1 MWTLPPGEHEDL
13 RAPRQV
19 GPRENN
25 GGPAFATSGIETAG
39 PRQKFLQAR
48 LRENVHRNDDPG
60 SDLPHNVDHLFLV
73 QREGAVDR
81 NHDYVD
87 RAELGEVDPG
97 QGVVQM
103 AEMRDAQI
111 ADLEDEDRVAVIPGP
126 PELSDIGWNVAD
138 AHIAV
143 IQMMAGDPAPRVP
156 ASEHVF
162 DPGLDPVA
170 VMRRMGIVHRGDVRR
185 RRGPDRGVVVV
196 DDPPPRRALDQK
208 ARMAEKGDRY
218 RALGDAAGEAQW
230 PEPAGDKPGARGLR
244 RRRDQQG
251 EHDRAGYLPNPLS
264 RGVQST
270 TSTRNG
276 PGVAMP
282 SAKRS
287 LNASI
292 VVTRAPGTPIER
304 ASPTPSR
311 SGWRSSSM
319 SSALRPGLPAPTWAT
334 PPRRIAWL
342 RLENG
347 RVVTSSRSRA

>member
-25 GGPAFATSGIETAG
+25 GAPAFATSGIETAG

-87 RAELGEVDPG
+87 RAELDEVDPG

-111 ADLEDEDRVAVIPGP
+111 ADLEDEDRVAVVAGP
-126 PELSDIGWNVAD
+126 AELSDIGRNVAE
-138 AHIAV
+138 AHIVV
-143 IQMMAGDPAPRVP
+143 IQMMAGDPARRVP
-156 ASEHVF
+156 APQHVF

-170 VMRRMGIVHRGDVRR
+170 VMRRMGIVHRDNIRR
-185 RRGPDRGVVVV
+185 RRSADHIVVVG
-196 DDPPPRRALDQK
+196 DDAHPRRALDQK
-208 ARMAEKGDRY
+208 ARMPDKGDRD
-218 RALGDAAGEAQW
+218 RTPGESAGEVQQ
-230 PEPAGDKPGARGLR
+230 PEPAGDDSRARRLR

-251 EHDRAGYLPNPLS
+251 EHDRADYQPTAPS
-264 RGVQST
+264 RHSRESGTPGQEAPAPRALGPRLRGGDGDDQST
-270 TSTRNG
+270 TSTRYG
-276 PGVAMP
+276 PGVAIP
-282 SAKRS
+282 SK
-287 LNASI
+287 
-292 VVTRAPGTPIER
+292 
-304 ASPTPSR
+304 
-311 SGWRSSSM
+311 
-319 SSALRPGLPAPTWAT
+319 
-334 PPRRIAWL
+334 
-342 RLENG
+342 
-347 RVVTSSRSRA
+347 